1 MKGTDEHFT
10 ARGLGKVVLLALLVD
25 LVIYPFSQS
34 ARAPAQQ
41 ALPAS
46 LLNTA
51 VTLLLT
57 LPLLKL
63 AQQVKEPGQA
73 TGTKVLWGTAALLFA
88 CGGGEGIVRAEGFVR
103 YVSDEPLPHLVVYVL
118 LLAAAFYAMR
128 GGIKALAR
136 TSGVLLCLFA
146 LSLAMLVVSNARSM
160 RLENLTAQPFD
171 AVQVASAAWKGFRFP
186 AELALFFFFAP
197 PAEGRPRCSYRR
209 TLLLLCGAY
218 LVLTMTAELVMG
230 GQSQIQSQAVHAL
243 SRLGRMSVFRRLD
256 ALHVG
261 VWLLASLAKASAF
274 GLGLQ
279 QALERL
285 LPEGQRPYADRY
297 ALAGLVLGTMCC
309 AGVPYT
315 AVETTL
321 TVLTALWIT
330 GLALAGAKGG
340 KPHETRKTH
349 A

>member
-1 MKGTDEHFT
+1 M
-10 ARGLGKVVLLALLVD
+10 VLLALLVD

-63 AQQVKEPGQA
+63 AQQVKEPGQG
-73 TGTKVLWGTAALLFA
+73 TGAKVLWGAAALLFA
-88 CGGGEGIVRAEGFVR
+88 CGGGEGVVRAEGFVR

-171 AVQVASAAWKGFRFP
+171 AAQVASAAWKGFRFP

-230 GQSQIQSQAVHAL
+230 G
-243 SRLGRMSVFRRLD
+243 
-256 ALHVG
+256 
-261 VWLLASLAKASAF
+261 SLAKASAF

-315 AVETTL
+315 AVETAL

-340 KPHETRKTH
+340 KPHEARKTH